1 MRADV
6 ILDLTGKAGS
16 RVSVVDRFYEGL
28 DYRLIDLAYDDTI
41 LRDHR
46 PDWAMA
52 LSANPLSEPDLSNA
66 FRHDV
71 VFNGGMMGGMI
82 MQEMGGSMGDGACG
96 GMMGRMGGMGD
107 MINMMTS
114 GKIWSI
120 NGDADEGHVM
130 DTLLTLS
137 KGPRNPHPI

>member
-52 LSANPLSEPDLSNA
+52 LPANPLSEPDLSNA
-66 FRHDV
+66 FRHAV
-71 VFNGGMMGGMI
+71 VFNGGMMGGMV
-82 MQEMGGSMGDGACG
+82 MQEMGGSMGDGASG
-96 GMMGRMGGMGD
+96 GLIDRQSTRP
-107 MINMMTS
+107 NS
-114 GKIWSI
+114 S
-120 NGDADEGHVM
+120 H
-130 DTLLTLS
+130 
-137 KGPRNPHPI
+137 

>member
-46 PDWAMA
+46 HDWAMA
-52 LSANPLSEPDLSNA
+52 LPANPLSEPDLYTA
-66 FRHDV
+66 FRHDGA
-71 VFNGGMMGGMI
+71 FNGGLMTGVDTM
-82 MQEMGGSMGDGACG
+82 ERGGSRG
-96 GMMGRMGGMGD
+96 GEASGGRMGCLGGR
-107 MINMMTS
+107 
-114 GKIWSI
+114 G
-120 NGDADEGHVM
+120 
-130 DTLLTLS
+130 
-137 KGPRNPHPI
+137 

>member
-1 MRADV
+1 MRISDWSSDVCSSDLSARMDGLVVLGPAMRADV

-46 PDWAMA
+46 PDRAMA
-52 LSANPLSEPDLSNA
+52 LPANPPSEPDLSHA

-71 VFNGGMMGGMI
+71 VFKVGLNGGMLMKDMAGT
-82 MQEMGGSMGDGACG
+82 MGDGAPG
-96 GMMGRMGGMGD
+96 GLSGRMGGRGD
-107 MINMMTS
+107 GS
-114 GKIWSI
+114 K
-120 NGDADEGHVM
+120 EG
-130 DTLLTLS
+130 
-137 KGPRNPHPI
+137 